1 MSSDDADNSFGM
13 KWLSFC
19 YSVGSRGTEEGILH
33 SSASCS
39 KNVNRGVILPSAET
53 ELHQLLF

>member
-19 YSVGSRGTEEGILH
+19 CSIGSRGTEDGILH
-33 SSASCS
+33 SSASCP
-39 KNVNRGVILPSAET
+39 KNVKRAVIST
-53 ELHQLLF
+53 KY